1 MPVLVDVLTWATVM
15 AIPGPD
21 IEAIGTQTSRYGQRA
36 GFWTALGAMLG
47 VATWSILALLGIEAL
62 LHVVPALSVVL
73 PLAGSV
79 ALMLLGAFGL
89 WGSVKAAKGTSKSNE
104 EQEVVSVAARTAG
117 ASVRLGYVT
126 NISNPKALVFFTSF
140 FTPMMSH
147 YDGLAEKLSMLG
159 LLLGVTLLVFSAMSV
174 LIRVAAKTQLRNI
187 PGLQYLPGIIFLGI
201 GLFYFVETLAK

>member
-1 MPVLVDVLTWATVM
+1 MFVDVLTWATVM

-21 IEAIGTQTSRYGQRA
+21 IVAIGTQTSRYGQRA

-47 VATWSILALLGIEAL
+47 VATWSVLALLGIEAL

-89 WGSVKAAKGTSKSNE
+89 WGSVKRAKGTSKSNE
-104 EQEVVSVAARTAG
+104 EQEVASVAGCTTG

-147 YDGLAEKLSMLG
+147 YEGLAEKLSMLG

-174 LIRVAAKTQLRNI
+174 LIQVAARTQLRNI

-201 GLFYFVETLAK
+201 GLFYFVETLAR

>member
-1 MPVLVDVLTWATVM
+1 MLTWATVM

-21 IEAIGTQTSRYGQRA
+21 IVAIGTQTSRYGQRA

-159 LLLGVTLLVFSAMSV
+159 LLLGVTLMVFSAMSV
-174 LIRVAAKTQLRNI
+174 LIQVAAKTQLRNI

-201 GLFYFVETLAK
+201 GLFYFVETLVK

>member
-1 MPVLVDVLTWATVM
+1 MLIDVLTWATVM

-21 IEAIGTQTSRYGQRA
+21 IVAIGTQTSRFGQRA

-47 VATWSILALLGIEAL
+47 VATWSVLALLGIEAL

-104 EQEVVSVAARTAG
+104 EQEVASVAARTAG

-174 LIRVAAKTQLRNI
+174 LIRVAAKTKLRNI

-201 GLFYFVETLAK
+201 GLFYFVETLAR

>member
-1 MPVLVDVLTWATVM
+1 MFVDMLTWATVM

-21 IEAIGTQTSRYGQRA
+21 IVAIGTQTSRYGQRA

-159 LLLGVTLLVFSAMSV
+159 LLLGVTLMVFSAMSV
-174 LIRVAAKTQLRNI
+174 LIQVAAKTQLRNI

-201 GLFYFVETLAK
+201 GLFYFVETLVK

>member
-1 MPVLVDVLTWATVM
+1 MLVDVLTWATVM

-21 IEAIGTQTSRYGQRA
+21 IVAIGTQTSRYGQRA

-47 VATWSILALLGIEAL
+47 VATWSVLALLGIEAL

-89 WGSVKAAKGTSKSNE
+89 WGSVKRAKGTSKSNE
-104 EQEVVSVAARTAG
+104 EQEVASVAGCTTG

-126 NISNPKALVFFTSF
+126 NISNPKALAFFASF

-147 YDGLAEKLSMLG
+147 YEGLAEKLSMLG

-174 LIRVAAKTQLRNI
+174 LIQVAARTQLRNI

-201 GLFYFVETLAK
+201 GLFYFVETLAR

>member
-1 MPVLVDVLTWATVM
+1 MLVDVLTWATVM

-21 IEAIGTQTSRYGQRA
+21 IVAIGTQTSRYGQRA

-47 VATWSILALLGIEAL
+47 VATWSMLALLGIEAL

-104 EQEVVSVAARTAG
+104 EQEVASVAARTAG

-159 LLLGVTLLVFSAMSV
+159 LLLGVTLMVFSAMSV
-174 LIRVAAKTQLRNI
+174 LIRVAARTQLRNI

-201 GLFYFVETLAK
+201 GLFYFVETLVK

>member
-1 MPVLVDVLTWATVM
+1 M

-21 IEAIGTQTSRYGQRA
+21 IVAIGTQTSRYGQRA

-89 WGSVKAAKGTSKSNE
+89 WGSVEAAKGTSKSNE
-104 EQEVVSVAARTAG
+104 EQEVASVAARTAG

>member
-1 MPVLVDVLTWATVM
+1 MLVDVLTWATVM

-21 IEAIGTQTSRYGQRA
+21 IVAIGTQTSRYGQRA

-47 VATWSILALLGIEAL
+47 VATWSILALLGIEAI

-89 WGSVKAAKGTSKSNE
+89 WGSVRRAKGASKSTE
-104 EQEVVSVAARTAG
+104 EQEVASVAARTAG

-140 FTPMMSH
+140 FTPLMSH

-159 LLLGVTLLVFSAMSV
+159 LLLGVTLMVFSAMSV
-174 LIRVAAKTQLRNI
+174 LIQVAAKTQLRNI

-201 GLFYFVETLAK
+201 GLFYFVEMLAK

>member
-1 MPVLVDVLTWATVM
+1 M

-21 IEAIGTQTSRYGQRA
+21 IVAIGTQTSRYGQRA

-47 VATWSILALLGIEAL
+47 VATWSILALLGIEAI

-89 WGSVKAAKGTSKSNE
+89 WGSVRRAKGASKSTE
-104 EQEVVSVAARTAG
+104 EQEVASVAARTAG

-140 FTPMMSH
+140 FTPLMSR

-174 LIRVAAKTQLRNI
+174 LIQVAARTQLRNI

-201 GLFYFVETLAK
+201 GLFYFVETLAN

>member
-1 MPVLVDVLTWATVM
+1 MLVDVLTWATVM

-21 IEAIGTQTSRYGQRA
+21 IVAIGTQTSRFGQRA

-89 WGSVKAAKGTSKSNE
+89 WGSVRRAKGASKSNE
-104 EQEVVSVAARTAG
+104 EQEVTSVTARTAG

-147 YDGLAEKLSMLG
+147 YDGLTEKLSMLG

-174 LIRVAAKTQLRNI
+174 LIQVATRTQLRNI

-201 GLFYFVETLAK
+201 GLFYFVETLAG

>member
-1 MPVLVDVLTWATVM
+1 MLVDVLTWATVM

-21 IEAIGTQTSRYGQRA
+21 IVAIGTQTSRYGQRA

-47 VATWSILALLGIEAL
+47 VATWSMLALLGIEAL

-104 EQEVVSVAARTAG
+104 EQEVASVAARTAG

-147 YDGLAEKLSMLG
+147 YDGLAEKLGMLG
-159 LLLGVTLLVFSAMSV
+159 LLLGVTLLVFCAMSV
-174 LIRVAAKTQLRNI
+174 LIQVAARTQLRNI

-201 GLFYFVETLAK
+201 GLFYFVETLVK

>member
-1 MPVLVDVLTWATVM
+1 MLIDVLTWATVM

-21 IEAIGTQTSRYGQRA
+21 IVAIGTQTSRYGQRA

-47 VATWSILALLGIEAL
+47 VATWSVLALLGIEAI

-89 WGSVKAAKGTSKSNE
+89 WGSVRRAKGASKSNE
-104 EQEVVSVAARTAG
+104 EQGVASVAARTAG

-147 YDGLAEKLSMLG
+147 YEGLAEKLSMLG

-174 LIRVAAKTQLRNI
+174 LIQVAAKTQLRNI

-201 GLFYFVETLAK
+201 GLFYFVETLAR

>member
-1 MPVLVDVLTWATVM
+1 MLVDVLTWATVM

-21 IEAIGTQTSRYGQRA
+21 IVAIGTQTSRFGQRA
-36 GFWTALGAMLG
+36 GCWTALGAMLG

-62 LHVVPALSVVL
+62 LHVVPTLSVVL

-89 WGSVKAAKGTSKSNE
+89 WGSVRRAKGTSKSNE
-104 EQEVVSVAARTAG
+104 EQEVASVAARTAG
-117 ASVRLGYVT
+117 ASVRLGYAT

-174 LIRVAAKTQLRNI
+174 LIQVAAKTQLRNI

>member
-1 MPVLVDVLTWATVM
+1 MFVAKLAEHCVGR
-15 AIPGPD
+15 GPD
-21 IEAIGTQTSRYGQRA
+21 IVAIGTQTSRYGQRA

-47 VATWSILALLGIEAL
+47 VATWSMLALLGIEAL

-159 LLLGVTLLVFSAMSV
+159 LLLGVTLMVFSAMSV
-174 LIRVAAKTQLRNI
+174 LIRVAARTQLRNI

-201 GLFYFVETLAK
+201 GLFYFVETLVK

>member
-1 MPVLVDVLTWATVM
+1 MLVDVLTWATVM

-21 IEAIGTQTSRYGQRA
+21 IVAIGTQTSRYGQRA

-89 WGSVKAAKGTSKSNE
+89 WGSVEAAKGTSKSNE
-104 EQEVVSVAARTAG
+104 EQEVASVAARTAG

>member
-1 MPVLVDVLTWATVM
+1 MLVDVLTWATVM

-21 IEAIGTQTSRYGQRA
+21 IVAIGTQTSRYGQRA

-147 YDGLAEKLSMLG
+147 YDGLAEKLGMLG
-159 LLLGVTLLVFSAMSV
+159 LLLGVTLLVFCAMSV
-174 LIRVAAKTQLRNI
+174 LIQVAARTQLRNI
-187 PGLQYLPGIIFLGI
+187 PGLKYLPGIIFLGI
-201 GLFYFVETLAK
+201 GLFYFVETLVK

>member
-1 MPVLVDVLTWATVM
+1 MLVDVLTWATVM

-21 IEAIGTQTSRYGQRA
+21 IVAIGTQTSRYGQRA

-47 VATWSILALLGIEAL
+47 VATWSVLALLGIEAL
-62 LHVVPALSVVL
+62 LHFVPALSVVL

-104 EQEVVSVAARTAG
+104 EQEVASVTARTAG

-147 YDGLAEKLSMLG
+147 YEGLAEKLSMLG

-174 LIRVAAKTQLRNI
+174 LIQVAARTQLRNI

-201 GLFYFVETLAK
+201 GLFYFVETLAR

>member
-1 MPVLVDVLTWATVM
+1 MFVDVLTWATVM

-21 IEAIGTQTSRYGQRA
+21 IVAIGTQTSRYGQRA

-159 LLLGVTLLVFSAMSV
+159 LLLGVTLMVFSAMSV
-174 LIRVAAKTQLRNI
+174 LIRVAARTQLRNI

-201 GLFYFVETLAK
+201 GLFYFVETLVK

>member
-1 MPVLVDVLTWATVM
+1 MFVDVLTWATVM

-21 IEAIGTQTSRYGQRA
+21 IVAIGTQTSRYGQRA

-104 EQEVVSVAARTAG
+104 EQEVASVAARTAG

-147 YDGLAEKLSMLG
+147 YDGLAEKLGMLG
-159 LLLGVTLLVFSAMSV
+159 LLLGVTLLVFCAMSV
-174 LIRVAAKTQLRNI
+174 LIQVAARTQLRNI
-187 PGLQYLPGIIFLGI
+187 PVLKYLPGIIFLGI
-201 GLFYFVETLAK
+201 GLFYFVETLAG

>member
-1 MPVLVDVLTWATVM
+1 MFVDVLTWATVM

-21 IEAIGTQTSRYGQRA
+21 IVAIGTQTSRYGQRA

-47 VATWSILALLGIEAL
+47 VATWSILALLGIEAI

-89 WGSVKAAKGTSKSNE
+89 WGSVRRAKGASKSTE
-104 EQEVVSVAARTAG
+104 EQEVASVAARTAG

-147 YDGLAEKLSMLG
+147 YEGLAEKLSMLG

-174 LIRVAAKTQLRNI
+174 LIQVAARTQLRNI

-201 GLFYFVETLAK
+201 GLFYFVETLAR

>member
-1 MPVLVDVLTWATVM
+1 MLVDVLTWATVM

-21 IEAIGTQTSRYGQRA
+21 IVAIGTQTSRYGQRA

-47 VATWSILALLGIEAL
+47 VATWSILALLGIEAI

-89 WGSVKAAKGTSKSNE
+89 WGSVRRAKGASKSTE
-104 EQEVVSVAARTAG
+104 EQEVASVAARTAG

-174 LIRVAAKTQLRNI
+174 LIQVAAKTQLRKI

>member
-1 MPVLVDVLTWATVM
+1 M

-21 IEAIGTQTSRYGQRA
+21 IVAIGTQTSRYGQRA

-47 VATWSILALLGIEAL
+47 VATWSVLALLGIEAL

-89 WGSVKAAKGTSKSNE
+89 WGSVKAAKGTSKSTE
-104 EQEVVSVAARTAG
+104 GQEVASVAARTAG

-159 LLLGVTLLVFSAMSV
+159 LLLGVTLMVFSAMSV
-174 LIRVAAKTQLRNI
+174 LIRVAARTQLRNI

-201 GLFYFVETLAK
+201 GLFYFVEMLAK

>member
-1 MPVLVDVLTWATVM
+1 MLVDVLTWATVM

-21 IEAIGTQTSRYGQRA
+21 IVAIGTQTSRYGQRA

-47 VATWSILALLGIEAL
+47 VATWSMLALLGIEAL

-159 LLLGVTLLVFSAMSV
+159 LLLGVTLMVFSAMSV
-174 LIRVAAKTQLRNI
+174 LIRVAARTQLRNI

-201 GLFYFVETLAK
+201 GLFYFVETLVK

>member
-1 MPVLVDVLTWATVM
+1 MLVDVLTWATVM

-21 IEAIGTQTSRYGQRA
+21 IVAIGTQTSRYGQRA

-89 WGSVKAAKGTSKSNE
+89 WGSVEAAKGTSKSNE
-104 EQEVVSVAARTAG
+104 EQEVASVAARTAG

-159 LLLGVTLLVFSAMSV
+159 LLLGVTLMVFSAMSV
-174 LIRVAAKTQLRNI
+174 LIRVAARTQLRNI

>member
-1 MPVLVDVLTWATVM
+1 MLVDVLTWATVM

-21 IEAIGTQTSRYGQRA
+21 IVAIGTQTSRYGQRA

-47 VATWSILALLGIEAL
+47 VATWSVLALLGIEAL

-89 WGSVKAAKGTSKSNE
+89 WGSVKRAKGTSKSNE
-104 EQEVVSVAARTAG
+104 EQEVASVAGCTTG

-126 NISNPKALVFFTSF
+126 NISNPKALAFFASF

-147 YDGLAEKLSMLG
+147 YEGLAEKLSMLG

-174 LIRVAAKTQLRNI
+174 LIQVAARTQLRNI

>member
-1 MPVLVDVLTWATVM
+1 MLVDVLTWATVM

-21 IEAIGTQTSRYGQRA
+21 IVAIGTQTSRYGQRA

-47 VATWSILALLGIEAL
+47 VATWSVLALLGIEAL

-89 WGSVKAAKGTSKSNE
+89 WGSVKAAKGTSKSTE
-104 EQEVVSVAARTAG
+104 EQEVASVAARTAG

-174 LIRVAAKTQLRNI
+174 LIQVAAKTQLRNI

-201 GLFYFVETLAK
+201 GLFYFVETLVK

>member
-1 MPVLVDVLTWATVM
+1 MLIDVLTWATVM

-21 IEAIGTQTSRYGQRA
+21 IVVIGTQTSRFGQRA

-89 WGSVKAAKGTSKSNE
+89 WGSVRRAKGTSKSNE
-104 EQEVVSVAARTAG
+104 GQEVTSVAARTAG

-147 YDGLAEKLSMLG
+147 YDGLAK
-159 LLLGVTLLVFSAMSV
+159 
-174 LIRVAAKTQLRNI
+174 
-187 PGLQYLPGIIFLGI
+187 
-201 GLFYFVETLAK
+201 

>member
-1 MPVLVDVLTWATVM
+1 M
-15 AIPGPD
+15 A
-21 IEAIGTQTSRYGQRA
+21 ARTA
-36 GFWTALGAMLG
+36 GASVRLGY
-47 VATWSILALLGIEAL
+47 
-62 LHVVPALSVVL
+62 
-73 PLAGSV
+73 V

-89 WGSVKAAKGTSKSNE
+89 WGSVKAAKGTSKSTE
-104 EQEVVSVAARTAG
+104 EQEVASVAARTAG

-159 LLLGVTLLVFSAMSV
+159 LLLGVTLMVFSAMSV
-174 LIRVAAKTQLRNI
+174 LIQVAAKTQLRNI

>member
-1 MPVLVDVLTWATVM
+1 MLVDVLTWATVM

-21 IEAIGTQTSRYGQRA
+21 IVAIGTQTSRYGQRA

-47 VATWSILALLGIEAL
+47 VATWSMLALLGIEAL

-89 WGSVKAAKGTSKSNE
+89 WGSVKAAKGTSKSTE
-104 EQEVVSVAARTAG
+104 EQEVASVAARTAG

-159 LLLGVTLLVFSAMSV
+159 LLLGVTLMVFSAMSV
-174 LIRVAAKTQLRNI
+174 LIRVAARTQLRNI

>member
-1 MPVLVDVLTWATVM
+1 MFVDVLTWATVM

-21 IEAIGTQTSRYGQRA
+21 IVAIGTQTSRYGQRA

-47 VATWSILALLGIEAL
+47 VATWSILALLGIEAI

-89 WGSVKAAKGTSKSNE
+89 WGSVRRAKGASKSTE
-104 EQEVVSVAARTAG
+104 EQEVASVAARTAG

-140 FTPMMSH
+140 FTPLMSR

-174 LIRVAAKTQLRNI
+174 LIQVAARTQLRNI

-201 GLFYFVETLAK
+201 GLFYFVETLAN

>member
-1 MPVLVDVLTWATVM
+1 MLVDVLTWATVM

-21 IEAIGTQTSRYGQRA
+21 IVAIGTQTSRYGQRA

-47 VATWSILALLGIEAL
+47 VATWSVLALLGIEAL

-89 WGSVKAAKGTSKSNE
+89 WGSVKRAKGTSKSNE
-104 EQEVVSVAARTAG
+104 EQEVASVAGCTTG

-147 YDGLAEKLSMLG
+147 YEGLAEKLSMLG

-174 LIRVAAKTQLRNI
+174 LIQVAARTQLRNI

-201 GLFYFVETLAK
+201 GLFYFVETLAR

>member
-1 MPVLVDVLTWATVM
+1 MFVDVLTWATVM

-21 IEAIGTQTSRYGQRA
+21 IVAIGTQTSRYGQRA

-104 EQEVVSVAARTAG
+104 EQEVASVAARTAG

-159 LLLGVTLLVFSAMSV
+159 LLLGVTLMVFSAMSV
-174 LIRVAAKTQLRNI
+174 LIRVAARTQLRNI

-201 GLFYFVETLAK
+201 GLFYFVETLVK

>member
-1 MPVLVDVLTWATVM
+1 MLVDVLTWATVM

-21 IEAIGTQTSRYGQRA
+21 IVAIGTQTSRYGQRA

-89 WGSVKAAKGTSKSNE
+89 WGSVRRAKGASKSNE
-104 EQEVVSVAARTAG
+104 EQGAASVAARTAG

-174 LIRVAAKTQLRNI
+174 LIQVAAKTQLRRI

-201 GLFYFVETLAK
+201 GLFYFVETLAR

>member
-1 MPVLVDVLTWATVM
+1 MLIDVLTWATVM

-21 IEAIGTQTSRYGQRA
+21 IVAIGTQTSRFGQRA

-89 WGSVKAAKGTSKSNE
+89 WGSVRRAKGTSKSNE
-104 EQEVVSVAARTAG
+104 EQAVASVAACTAG

-140 FTPMMSH
+140 FTP
-147 YDGLAEKLSMLG
+147 DDEPL
-159 LLLGVTLLVFSAMSV
+159 
-174 LIRVAAKTQLRNI
+174 
-187 PGLQYLPGIIFLGI
+187 
-201 GLFYFVETLAK
+201 

>member
-1 MPVLVDVLTWATVM
+1 MLVDVLTWATVM

-21 IEAIGTQTSRYGQRA
+21 IVAIGTQTSRYGQRA

-47 VATWSILALLGIEAL
+47 VATWSILALLGIEAI

-89 WGSVKAAKGTSKSNE
+89 WGSVRRAKGASKSTE
-104 EQEVVSVAARTAG
+104 EQEVASVAARTAG

-174 LIRVAAKTQLRNI
+174 LIQVAAKTQLRNI